1 MSDTTKKS
9 IIINQSFLSGSNKGA
24 ASSGNNKVAKRN
36 RPKLSDEI
44 IKPNKLKKML
54 LDKIN
59 AKRKAEQTSAV
70 SSSVVNNNNN
80 TNNTNIDISKESKIF
95 SSEFKKSLEFLD
107 NYINTKNQNPKIK
120 RANDNSHSKTLK
132 RQNIGS
138 GSLTADILKSIQNSK
153 NAPLYSRKL

>member
-9 IIINQSFLSGSNKGA
+9 IIINQSFLSGSSKGA
-24 ASSGNNKVAKRN
+24 ASSGNNKVSKRN

-70 SSSVVNNNNN
+70 SSSVVNNNNTNN

-120 RANDNSHSKTLK
+120 RAND
-132 RQNIGS
+132 
-138 GSLTADILKSIQNSK
+138 KS
-153 NAPLYSRKL
+153 